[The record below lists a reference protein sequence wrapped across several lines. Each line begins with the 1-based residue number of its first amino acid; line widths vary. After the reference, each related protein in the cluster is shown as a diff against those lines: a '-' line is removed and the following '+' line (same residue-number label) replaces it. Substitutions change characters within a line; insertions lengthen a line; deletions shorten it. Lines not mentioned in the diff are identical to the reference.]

1 MKLKTVPIY
10 IILDEVVIE
19 AETCENFR
27 EEANSRAENKFNLN
41 QYVFGEKAFFLSPH
55 LMLTF
60 HMYCLLFP
68 GRRVVMALS
77 TKSLTVLR
85 FPLIPL

>member
-27 EEANSRAENKFNLN
+27 EEANSRMENKFNLN
-41 QYVFGEKAFFLSPH
+41 QYVSWEAFSSFL
-55 LMLTF
+55 TWW
-60 HMYCLLFP
+60 
-68 GRRVVMALS
+68 
-77 TKSLTVLR
+77 
-85 FPLIPL
+85 